1 MKFEQFIDSED
12 AIFHY
17 TKKKVFFEKILQN
30 LELRLS
36 PLEVMNDPMEYK
48 KPIFTNTM
56 YGYSNTDKELI
67 DKAENLLSN
76 LKLKQCKIACFCSNS
91 DSQTKGYLRSRM
103 WSQYGENHEGICLV
117 FSKQDLYNLIDKTYK
132 FEDVKYIEK
141 PFPLLDSD
149 FNYHELK
156 LNSLDIFCDKYFEN
170 KYKKLF
176 FTKIIDY
183 RDEAEFRLLKRVKDE
198 NIIYDYIP
206 IEKCLKGII
215 VGDRFH
221 SVYNIILKKL
231 EKENSFDIRICKFHN
246 MSGLLSLTTLNNSE
260 N

>member
-1 MKFEQFIDSED
+1 MKFEQFVDSED

-17 TKKKVFFEKILQN
+17 TKKKVFFENILPN
-30 LELRLS
+30 LKLRLS
-36 PLEVMNDPMEYK
+36 PLEMMNDPMEYRE
-48 KPIFTNTM
+48 PIFTYHM
-56 YGYSNTDKELI
+56 FGYFKTDKKLKN
-67 DKAENLLSN
+67 KAKNLLNN
-76 LKLKQCKIACFCSNS
+76 LKQKQSKIACFCSNNN
-91 DSQTKGYLRSRM
+91 SQTKGYLRSRM

-117 FSKQDLYNLIDKTYK
+117 FSKQALNNLIDKTYK
-132 FEDVKYIEK
+132 FEAVEYIEEL
-141 PFPLLDSD
+141 FPLSNFD

-156 LNSLDIFCDKYFEN
+156 QTPLDMFCDKYFEN

-183 RDEAEFRLLKRVKDE
+183 RDEVEFRLLKRVKDK

-231 EKENSFDIRICKFHN
+231 EKENSFDIRKCEFDN
-246 MSGLLSLTTLNNSE
+246 MSGLLSLITLDNSE
-260 N
+260 

>member
-1 MKFEQFIDSED
+1 MKFEQFVDLED

-30 LELRLS
+30 LKLRLS
-36 PLEVMNDPMEYK
+36 PLEKMNDPMEYK
-48 KPIFTNTM
+48 GPIFTYHM
-56 YGYSNTDKELI
+56 FGYSKTDKKLKN
-67 DKAENLLSN
+67 KAKTLLNN
-76 LKLKQCKIACFCSNS
+76 LKQKESKIACFCSNN

-117 FSKQDLYNLIDKTYK
+117 ISKQALNNLIDKTYK
-132 FEDVKYIEK
+132 FEAVRYIEK
-141 PFPLLDSD
+141 PFPLLDFD
-149 FNYHELK
+149 INYNELK
-156 LNSLDIFCDKYFEN
+156 QTPLDTFCDKFFEK

-198 NIIYDYIP
+198 NIIFDYIN

-231 EKENSFDIRICKFHN
+231 EKENSLDIRKCKFN
-246 MSGLLSLTTLNNSE
+246 EVSGLLSLAKLDDSG
-260 N
+260 